1 MFRFWKEESENAQEV
16 AAAGSRLRAEDDA
29 PESDAAG
36 SPTPEAD
43 QADLDKSSRLPADN
57 GNERTSGRAGD
68 DTEPTRV
75 RAGYDSESPPMLAG
89 DGQEP
94 IAPQPTEVE
103 DEEAVDPE
111 QADQPADVP
120 EAGLYPLVPPSGR
133 KTRRKVN
140 REETTGPSFTPQQ
153 RLLLLDT
160 WQRSGLPAKDFS
172 SLVGI
177 SQTTLYKWKRQF
189 EQLGP
194 EGLLDQP
201 KGARQGS
208 RLPELTK
215 RTILMLKRSHPDWG
229 CQRISDALVRG
240 PALSASPSAVARVLH
255 EAGYETILEP
265 TRPHRPKARR
275 FERARP
281 NQLWQTDLFTFM
293 LKRQNRRLYM
303 VAFLD
308 DHSRFIVSFG
318 LHASASTSL
327 VIEALEAG
335 IANYGPPEELLTD
348 NGPQYVTWRGK
359 SRFTKHLEKRGIK
372 QLIAKPKRPQTLG
385 KIERFWGT
393 VWRELVET
401 AVFQDLA
408 DARQRIGHFIDYYNF
423 QRTHTGIGGLVP
435 ADRFFDATQEV
446 LQTLKQR
453 VAANA
458 LELARHGRAKQP
470 FYVTG
475 QVSGQSFSVH
485 SQGER
490 LVLVRDGQQRQEI
503 ELTDPRQQ
511 ESTAPPKP
519 VCPHAAPQSWPNE
532 PAERPPNEPGKT
544 VIDEVADTVDPSEET
559 EETEEEGDR
568 S

>member
-1 MFRFWKEESENAQEV
+1 MFRFWKEECENVEEV
-16 AAAGSRLRAEDDA
+16 SAAGSQLHGDIDA
-29 PESDAAG
+29 PESDCAL
-36 SPTPEAD
+36 PRMPEAD
-43 QADLDKSSRLPADN
+43 EVDLDESPPVLAREDEESVARQLPAD
-57 GNERTSGRAGD
+57 
-68 DTEPTRV
+68 
-75 RAGYDSESPPMLAG
+75 
-89 DGQEP
+89 
-94 IAPQPTEVE
+94 E
-103 DEEAVDPE
+103 DEAM
-111 QADQPADVP
+111 ADAEPGEQPADAP
-120 EAGLYPLVPPSGR
+120 EADLYPLVPPSGH

-140 REETTGPSFTPQQ
+140 REQTTRQSFTPPQ

-172 SLVGI
+172 PLVGI

-189 EQLGP
+189 ERLGP

-201 KGARQGS
+201 KNTRRGS

-255 EAGYETILEP
+255 EAGYETVLEP
-265 TRPHRPKARR
+265 TRPHPAKVRR

-359 SRFTKHLEKRGIK
+359 SRFTKHLEKRGIQ

-408 DARQRIGHFIDYYNF
+408 DARQRIGQFIDYYNF
-423 QRTHTGIGGLVP
+423 QRTHTGIDGVVP
-435 ADRFFDATQEV
+435 ADRFFGATQDI
-446 LQTLKQR
+446 LQTLKGR

-490 LVLVRDGQQRQEI
+490 LVLVRDGQKRQEI
-503 ELTDPRQQ
+503 ELTDPPQE
-511 ESTAPPKP
+511 ESTAPPQS
-519 VCPHAAPQSWPNE
+519 VCPHAAPESWPNE
-532 PAERPPNEPGKT
+532 PAEIPPNEPGKT
-544 VIDEVADTVDPSEET
+544 VIDEVADPADQTEET

-568 S
+568 

>member
-1 MFRFWKEESENAQEV
+1 MFRFWKEESENAQV
-16 AAAGSRLRAEDDA
+16 VSAAGSDVGGEIDA
-29 PESDAAG
+29 PESDAAL
-36 SPTPEAD
+36 SRTPEAD
-43 QADLDKSSRLPADN
+43 DVDLDESSPVLAGNDN
-57 GNERTSGRAGD
+57 
-68 DTEPTRV
+68 
-75 RAGYDSESPPMLAG
+75 ESPSVLAR
-89 DGQEP
+89 DDDESV
-94 IAPQPTEVE
+94 APQHSE
-103 DEEAVDPE
+103 DEEEAT
-111 QADQPADVP
+111 ADAERAEQPAEVT
-120 EAGLYPLVPPSGR
+120 EADLYPLIPPSGR
-133 KTRRKVN
+133 KTRRKA
-140 REETTGPSFTPQQ
+140 RPQERIRQSFTPQQ

-172 SLVGI
+172 ALVGV
-177 SQTTLYKWKRQF
+177 SQNSLYKWKRQF
-189 EQLGP
+189 ERLGP

-201 KGARQGS
+201 KGARRGS
-208 RLPELTK
+208 RLPEVTQ

-265 TRPHRPKARR
+265 TRPHRPKERR

-308 DHSRFIVSFG
+308 DHSRFLVSFG

-359 SRFTKHLEKRGIK
+359 SRFTKHLEKRGIQ

-408 DARQRIGHFIDYYNF
+408 DARERIGHFIDYYNF
-423 QRTHTGIGGLVP
+423 QRTHTGIEGLVP
-435 ADRFFDATQEV
+435 ADRFFGARQEV

-470 FYVTG
+470 FYVAG

-490 LVLVRDGQQRQEI
+490 LVLVRDGQPRQEI
-503 ELTDPRQQ
+503 ELTDPGQE

-532 PAERPPNEPGKT
+532 PAEMPPNEPGKA
-544 VIDEVADTVDPSEET
+544 VLDEVADTADPTEDT

>member
-1 MFRFWKEESENAQEV
+1 MASSILAACPPEEVVMFRFWKEESEDAQE
-16 AAAGSRLRAEDDA
+16 AAAADSQLRGEIDA
-29 PESDAAG
+29 AESDGG
-36 SPTPEAD
+36 SPRAVEADEFDLDESPPLLAGDDNESSPLFAGGDDESVSPEPTEGEDGETADTEEAERPTEVPEAD
-43 QADLDKSSRLPADN
+43 
-57 GNERTSGRAGD
+57 
-68 DTEPTRV
+68 
-75 RAGYDSESPPMLAG
+75 
-89 DGQEP
+89 
-94 IAPQPTEVE
+94 
-103 DEEAVDPE
+103 
-111 QADQPADVP
+111 
-120 EAGLYPLVPPSGR
+120 LYPLIPPSGR
-133 KTRRKVN
+133 KTRRKA
-140 REETTGPSFTPQQ
+140 RPQETTRQSFTPQQ

-172 SLVGI
+172 ALVGI
-177 SQTTLYKWKRQF
+177 SQNSLYKWKRQF
-189 EQLGP
+189 ERLGP

-201 KGARQGS
+201 KGARRGS
-208 RLPELTK
+208 RLPEVTK

-255 EAGYETILEP
+255 EAGYETVLEP
-265 TRPHRPKARR
+265 TRAHRDKVRR

-293 LKRQNRRLYM
+293 LKRQNRRLYL

-359 SRFTKHLEKRGIK
+359 SRFTKQLEKRGIK

-393 VWRELVET
+393 LWRELVET

-408 DARQRIGHFIDYYNF
+408 DARDRIGHFIDYYNF

-435 ADRFFDATQEV
+435 ADRFFGATQEV
-446 LQTLKQR
+446 LQTLKGR

-490 LVLVRDGQQRQEI
+490 LVLVRDGEKRQEI
-503 ELTDPRQQ
+503 ELTDPPKE
-511 ESTAPPKP
+511 ESAELPKP

-532 PAERPPNEPGKT
+532 PAEMPPNEPGKT
-544 VIDEVADTVDPSEET
+544 VFDEVADTADPTEDSEET
-559 EETEEEGDR
+559 DAEGGR

>member
-1 MFRFWKEESENAQEV
+1 MFRFWKEECEKVQEV
-16 AAAGSRLRAEDDA
+16 SAAGSQLHGDIDA
-29 PESDAAG
+29 PESDCAL
-36 SPTPEAD
+36 PRMPEAD
-43 QADLDKSSRLPADN
+43 EADLD
-57 GNERTSGRAGD
+57 
-68 DTEPTRV
+68 
-75 RAGYDSESPPMLAG
+75 ESPPVLAR
-89 DGQEP
+89 
-94 IAPQPTEVE
+94 E
-103 DEEAVDPE
+103 DEESLARQLPDDEDEAVADAEPGE
-111 QADQPADVP
+111 QPPDAP
-120 EAGLYPLVPPSGR
+120 EADLFPLVPPSGR
-133 KTRRKVN
+133 KTRRKVI
-140 REETTGPSFTPQQ
+140 REQTTRQSFTPQQ
-153 RLLLLDT
+153 KLLLLDT

-172 SLVGI
+172 PLVGV
-177 SQTTLYKWKRQF
+177 SPNSLYKWKRQF
-189 EQLGP
+189 ERLGP
-194 EGLLDQP
+194 EGLLVQP
-201 KGARQGS
+201 KGGRRGS

-265 TRPHRPKARR
+265 TRPHPAKERR

-359 SRFTKHLEKRGIK
+359 SRFTKHLEKRGIQ

-423 QRTHTGIGGLVP
+423 QRTHTGIEGLVP
-435 ADRFFDATQEV
+435 ADRFFSASQEV

-490 LVLVRDGQQRQEI
+490 LVLVRDGEKRQEI
-503 ELTDPRQQ
+503 ELTDPPK
-511 ESTAPPKP
+511 EEPTAQPKP
-519 VCPHAAPQSWPNE
+519 VCPHAAPESWPNE
-532 PAERPPNEPGKT
+532 PAEMPPNEPGKT
-544 VIDEVADTVDPSEET
+544 VIDEVTDAADQT
-559 EETEEEGDR
+559 EDSDQAKTSDEREGEGGR